1 MRAGSAPPAGDPPAA
16 LWDHGAKPISCG
28 SRAGN
33 CSPQKNTKK
42 PTLTCSFTFT
52 PSTATTLFC
61 GGEGEDGAV
70 STEPRC
76 WSWGCRME
84 PPCYK
89 PPCSWGGTGS
99 RGGAAGLPSSSLPW
113 CLPGIKPPCVL
124 AGRREEFGSAL
135 VRPGK
140 DKESL
145 QGQQTL
151 WDRPNAVPVELSE
164 GISGGSCW
172 GLLLPQPPWRGGER
186 LGAPSRG

>member
-1 MRAGSAPPAGDPPAA
+1 M
-16 LWDHGAKPISCG
+16 
-28 SRAGN
+28 
-33 CSPQKNTKK
+33 
-42 PTLTCSFTFT
+42 
-52 PSTATTLFC
+52 
-61 GGEGEDGAV
+61 
-70 STEPRC
+70 
-76 WSWGCRME
+76 
-84 PPCYK
+84 
-89 PPCSWGGTGS
+89 
-99 RGGAAGLPSSSLPW
+99 GLPSSSLPW

-172 GLLLPQPPWRGGER
+172 GLLLPQPPWWGGEW
-186 LGAPSRG
+186 LGSPSHG